1 METYPRAAVV
11 LLPQL
16 LVKMANVEVRILLP
30 VPLATEEEIL
40 RLWTTATF
48 TRGLRLALQQCTLSS
63 ALLMTSSSF
72 NGTSGLILTGG
83 TVCAP
88 GWRERSFPRCRRGT
102 PLGSGDM

>member
-1 METYPRAAVV
+1 VV

-48 TRGLRLALQQCTLSS
+48 LVVYGLRFSS
-63 ALLMTSSSF
+63 ALSLA
-72 NGTSGLILTGG
+72 L
-83 TVCAP
+83 C
-88 GWRERSFPRCRRGT
+88 
-102 PLGSGDM
+102 